1 MTPPNTAPVDE
12 HLPPAKVVRWLL
24 LAAVILFS
32 AGLYFRFGLNV
43 QPLGTAAPPATTTA
57 P

>member
-1 MTPPNTAPVDE
+1 MTSPKPTPADDR
-12 HLPPAKVVRWLL
+12 LPPARMVRWLL
-24 LAAVILFS
+24 LAGLILFS

-43 QPLGTAAPPATTTA
+43 QPLGTVRTAPATPA

>member
-1 MTPPNTAPVDE
+1 MTAPKSSPVDDR
-12 HLPPAKVVRWLL
+12 LPPARMVRWVL
-24 LAAVILFS
+24 LAGVILFS

-43 QPLGTAAPPATTTA
+43 QPLGTVRAAPTTTT